1 MKVELS
7 AEAEY
12 DLVAIADHIARDNS
26 LRALTFLRELR
37 DKCLGLAS
45 FPEAFPLVERYADL
59 GIRRRVHGRYLIFY
73 RIEPDRV
80 IVLHVRH
87 GASDYLPLL
96 DPD

>member
-7 AEAEY
+7 AEAER
-12 DLVAIADHIARDNS
+12 DLVAIADHIAQDNPP
-26 LRALTFLRELR
+26 RALTFLHELR

-73 RIEPDRV
+73 RVEPDRV

-87 GASDYLPLL
+87 GASDYLPLI